1 MSARSARR
9 RSDIGAGFVREAI
22 MADEADLRFL
32 GEQMKHLQS
41 DVRQV
46 KTDMAQMRA
55 DGVKVESDVAALR
68 ADLTRIE
75 NKLEAFRES
84 VDDRFDQNVE
94 LLKSSFRTL
103 SNEIK
108 ALKKS

>member
-1 MSARSARR
+1 MSEELDR
-9 RSDIGAGFVREAI
+9 
-22 MADEADLRFL
+22 RFL
-32 GEQMKHLQS
+32 GEQIKRLQG

-55 DGVKVESDVAALR
+55 DNVKVESDVAGVK

-84 VDDRFDQNVE
+84 VDDRFDQTIE
-94 LLKSSFRTL
+94 LLKSSFRSL
-103 SNEIK
+103 KDEIASFK
-108 ALKKS
+108 QT